1 MGLFGG
7 SDDNEKEEV
16 TLGIPENDED
26 SGSDESSAEVR
37 DLDFGSE
44 NGSEEASNGSRL
56 EKQVESQVA
65 SPDVDAGSSSAGSD
79 ISLEDVHEQNEE
91 IKGKL
96 DTLLSRL

>member
-16 TLGIPENDED
+16 TLGIPENDES

-44 NGSEEASNGSRL
+44 NGSEEASDGSRL

-65 SPDVDAGSSSAGSD
+65 SPDADTGSTGKD